1 MSAGIFYLQNASAG
15 YDPSAK
21 GSWNASDSAIA
32 IKLGRT
38 KSGSITSKS
47 VAEKT
52 DTDDWDVLLV
62 KFVSD
67 PLPSNKLITGNVA
80 FCLGLLESSSNANM
94 VAHYHLY
101 VTQGD
106 SNSVRGTLLGNSMGV
121 TEWST
126 NSSACGI
133 LRSSIA
139 ITYVDALAGDRIVLE
154 VGYQAQNTSST
165 SYTGQVY
172 YGGTNATD
180 LSKGADGS
188 LYTGWVEFSDD
199 PWVEPTFN
207 TSVNIGGTW
216 KLANGIWV
224 NVGGTWKAIS
234 GLTGC
239 NIGGVWK

>member
-15 YDPSAK
+15 YDPSVE
-21 GSWNASDSAIA
+21 GSWDDSGSAIA

-38 KSGSITSKS
+38 KSGSITYKAVSES
-47 VAEKT
+47 TKT
-52 DTDDWDVLLV
+52 GNWDVLLV

-80 FCLGLLESSSNANM
+80 FCLGLLESHTNANM

-106 SNSVRGTLLGNSMGV
+106 SDDVRGTLLSNNVGT
-121 TEWST
+121 TEWQT
-126 NSSACGI
+126 SSSYCGI
-133 LRSSIA
+133 LSSSTAIA
-139 ITYVDALAGDRIVLE
+139 DVNALAGDRIVLE
-154 VGYQAQNTSST
+154 VGYQAQNSSSNT
-165 SYTGQVY
+165 YIGRVY

-180 LSKGADGS
+180 LSNRDDGS

-199 PWVEPTFN
+199 PWVEPFN